1 MNNIDYLQRTIE
13 AYKSGKI
20 TEEYVKKYLS
30 FQTYQED
37 RKYYRTCKW
46 CLKLF
51 DWDIAAVSA
60 EDEYVEE
67 WRQKSIKEIIGE
79 LLYKEIITQEQF
91 RILWQWC
98 VDMRTQ
104 AEIAEELG
112 VSQQA
117 VAKRIHGI
125 QVRAA
130 KYIDY
135 SLVSRLTTNAP
146 MNCRRNAEHPKIK
159 VKWPFEFAMRINNG
173 IKKKSNGEYKILSRC
188 VLPEMLQQCF
198 GDSKTRCGYCY
209 DNFGEN
215 SCTRKEVN

>member
-1 MNNIDYLQRTIE
+1 MKTVPNEPVT
-13 AYKSGKI
+13 
-20 TEEYVKKYLS
+20 
-30 FQTYQED
+30 
-37 RKYYRTCKW
+37 
-46 CLKLF
+46 
-51 DWDIAAVSA
+51 VSA
-60 EDEYVEE
+60 EDDYIEE
-67 WRQKSIKEIIGE
+67 WRQQSIKEIIGD
-79 LLYKEIITQEQF
+79 LLYKEIITLEQF

-125 QVRAA
+125 KVRAA
-130 KYIDY
+130 KHIDK
-135 SLVSRLTTNAP
+135 SLIFKSITNAP
-146 MNCRRNAEHPKIK
+146 MNCRGMQSIQKIK
-159 VKWPFEFAMRINNG
+159 VKWPFEFAMNINNG

-215 SCTRKEVN
+215 NCTRKEVN